1 MSYLEDYIGG
11 LLLLDSVSPLRVVE
25 KIKNLS
31 RSVQQANDSFIDTKL
46 LNRTLVCNVIS
57 DTMREIESQSHLAP
71 VDEQNDNDEDEDEE
85 DEDEEKE
92 KTEKLVE
99 KTSEQA
105 ETSPVCQVHFF
116 CINQLIMNQNNSY
129 DNNEPPFARN
139 SGKAIPYYA
148 TPYEMTYRSSF
159 SHYELVRQSN
169 GLAESS
175 KTELSTAIRN
185 YLKFSV
191 QAKYLHLVHSQAPP
205 IHPADPARLERLPAN
220 WPDRIFDSTI
230 YKSWL
235 NLKGLSVLHLHGTAN
250 VSDISEALVERLNQ
264 ASGREAENGPTDT
277 LYFQFKKDDPRFC
290 NMQAMLAFFLGATIN
305 RRARTDDAWAPNE
318 LERAYHFRGWS
329 LDDQLDLLS
338 LRTWSLSNDQS
349 LMIGRLDECD
359 DESRSWFLQRLGE
372 LRMMDHGRA
381 SWIITSQGDLNLG
394 DGIGQLS
401 SIDLDALN
409 GSISADAR
417 MLSDTD
423 TESGTA
429 GLNDDDLLRSGDAQ
443 DLVYCVQYAIRPM
456 SVDELAIMMS
466 LRHQAN
472 WSKEHQKT
480 LMRDAVM
487 SSNSQFYLKNNE
499 VYPHNL
505 SFSAD
510 STTTNKIHGDLTR
523 RCLQYLQDPAVQ
535 AEIKALCSTYDPG
548 DQTPIPLLR
557 HNLITYAVVS
567 WSLHYRLAG
576 DQKPLKYVSEFFQDP
591 KNRVAWSCAY
601 YTLGNSVTRPPRSY
615 LSPIP
620 LFSMLGLDDLLQ
632 ESIRTESYNP
642 TLDIDARLA
651 LVEAARYGH
660 SSTTKLLMGTTSIDN
675 STLRDAVDA
684 AASFGPGGVLH
695 DLVNRAVTIEGF
707 EWPSH
712 LLTRVAALGLHSIA
726 KTMLESGVAPNPPDP
741 IQGRSPLHLAS
752 LFGHFETVKVLVDA
766 HADLHCL
773 AQYGRP
779 PLHAAASGGN
789 GKIIKILIE
798 AGAEIET
805 PDEDE
810 LTPLQF
816 AMTWGRTEAMEEL
829 LKAGA
834 NPNSGK
840 EGQDDPAWAEKPL
853 LYCARFNYIQGMRL
867 ALQHGADINC
877 KSGKVSPLY
886 LAVQNGNLEITRML
900 LEKGLDPN
908 ENPEGYD
915 FLLLLAVELGPK
927 SIEMLDLLFD
937 YGARIEEEDNSTEYR
952 RTALARAAGNKD
964 VYILKYLLKRGA
976 DVNHAGKNSHPPI
989 YAAAWSSNIDSVRVL
1004 LKAGAD
1010 VNALMV
1016 VNNWRPVIS
1025 AYDNPKILRLL
1036 LKRGGDVNAI
1046 SDDGTCLHMAVLY
1059 GFVETVK
1066 ILLEHKPKVD
1076 LETLYPSS
1084 RGTDSDDGYTALSL
1098 ACDKGIALSV
1108 QLLLEAGANRN
1119 HRTRLGKRPLDICV
1133 LNGNIDAA
1141 SILLEFRVQIDY
1153 TDDKGNTVLHHISD
1167 ITSSE
1172 LVRKLVNAGAD
1183 LHSSNKNGVTPL
1195 QVAVEAQNI
1204 AVVEYLLSKNADPS
1218 QCSNEAHSLLHI
1230 ACDKNDMSLLR
1241 VLAEKGKM
1249 DLQLA
1254 DSMKGAPSLLMTLV
1268 DTWQEP
1274 NMELLTYLVKTGKV
1288 DLHRRSGY
1296 LEYPLLAT
1304 FAFRH
1309 RSPLQY
1315 LLEHEANPNIE
1326 DSSGRRPLHF
1336 AALATSLTDI
1346 LISFKAET
1354 LVNGQPPRD
1363 KMGRSPIHFAA
1374 VGGHW
1379 DVFERVSKLYDE
1391 SELTMPDN
1399 DGWTPLFW
1407 ALLNDSVDVG
1417 LVEHLIKHG
1426 ADLWARVKTRKAE
1439 WSPLKLARYIGVS
1452 EDVCNLLVPDPPVR
1466 VISPKDREEHWDE
1479 QFHVSRKAATN
1490 ENRVCDSCRVVSDVQ
1505 ISARVSCSECAYTD
1519 FFAYSQS
1526 VESITHVESVQT
1538 MTSVSDVLCPGVSS
1552 TACTQIRTI
1561 GMRGARNTRMTRPM
1575 KQMMKDRKRT
1585 IRVYSTKAPH
1595 RVQKWIRW
1603 ALTPTMRI
1611 KMMIRALMGLTICL
1625 LIVILSR
1632 MPKVMPNYQMVTTI
1646 DIVSFGTIL
1655 PMIHGWLRSTG
1666 LLGCLGGLRCN
1677 VMIP

>member
-1 MSYLEDYIGG
+1 MLSS
-11 LLLLDSVSPLRVVE
+11 LLLLKAANHNQVNFYDTNNPL
-25 KIKNLS
+25 
-31 RSVQQANDSFIDTKL
+31 
-46 LNRTLVCNVIS
+46 
-57 DTMREIESQSHLAP
+57 
-71 VDEQNDNDEDEDEE
+71 
-85 DEDEEKE
+85 
-92 KTEKLVE
+92 
-99 KTSEQA
+99 
-105 ETSPVCQVHFF
+105 
-116 CINQLIMNQNNSY
+116 
-129 DNNEPPFARN
+129 FARN
-139 SGKAIPYYA
+139 SGRALPYYA

-175 KTELSTAIRN
+175 KTELETAITK
-185 YLKFSV
+185 YLKFQI
-191 QAKYLHLVHSQAPP
+191 QAKYLRLVHSQAPP
-205 IHPADPARLERLPAN
+205 THPADPARLERLPAN
-220 WPDRIFDSTI
+220 WPDRIINSTI

-250 VSDISEALVERLNQ
+250 VSDISDALVERLNQ
-264 ASGREAENGPTDT
+264 ASGREAEKGPTDT

-290 NMQAMLAFFLGATIN
+290 NMQAMLAFFLSATIN
-305 RRARTDDAWAPNE
+305 RRARTDDSWAPNE

-338 LRTWSLSNDQS
+338 FRTWSLSNDQS

-359 DESRSWFLQRLGE
+359 DESRSWFLQRLVE
-372 LRMMDHGRA
+372 MRMMDHGRA
-381 SWIITSQGDLNLG
+381 SWIITSQGDLSLG
-394 DGIGQLS
+394 DGISQLS
-401 SIDLDALN
+401 SLDLDTLA
-409 GSISADAR
+409 GSTAADAR
-417 MLSDTD
+417 ISSDTK
-423 TESGTA
+423 TESDTPGPIDCD
-429 GLNDDDLLRSGDAQ
+429 LNHSKDTQNLL
-443 DLVYCVQYAIRPM
+443 YCVQYAIRPM

-466 LRHQAN
+466 LRDQAN
-472 WSKEHQKT
+472 WSKDYRKT
-480 LMRDAVM
+480 LTWDTVVA
-487 SSNSQFYLKNNE
+487 SNSQVYLKNNE
-499 VYPHNL
+499 VYPHHP
-505 SFSAD
+505 FSAD
-510 STTTNKIHGDLTR
+510 ATTTRKSHGDLTR

-535 AEIKALCSTYDPG
+535 AEIKALCGTYDHD

-557 HNLITYAVVS
+557 HNLITYAVMLWPS
-567 WSLHYRLAG
+567 HYRLAG
-576 DQKPLKYVSEFFQDP
+576 DQKPLEYVSEFFQDP
-591 KNRVAWSCAY
+591 RNRVAWSCAY
-601 YTLGNSVTRPPRSY
+601 YTLGNSVTRLPRSY
-615 LSPIP
+615 LSSIP
-620 LFSMLGLDDLLQ
+620 LYSMLGLDDLLK
-632 ESIRTESYNP
+632 EALRTEIESP

-660 SSTTKLLMGTTSIDN
+660 SSTAELLMGTTSIDN
-675 STLRDAVDA
+675 PTLRDAVDA
-684 AASFGPGGVLH
+684 AASFGAGGVLH
-695 DLVNRAVTIEGF
+695 DLVNRAVTIDGF
-707 EWPSH
+707 EWPLH
-712 LLTRVAALGLHSIA
+712 LLTRVASLGLHGIA
-726 KTMLESGVAPNPPDP
+726 KTLLDSGVGTNPPDP

-752 LFGHFETVKVLVDA
+752 LFGHFQTVKVLLEA
-766 HADLHCL
+766 HADLLCL

-789 GKIIKILIE
+789 GKIIRILIE
-798 AGAEIET
+798 AGANVET

-840 EGQDDPAWAEKPL
+840 EGQNDPAWAEKPL
-853 LYCARFNYIQGMRL
+853 LYCARFNYIKGMQL

-900 LEKGLDPN
+900 LKQGADPN
-908 ENPEGYD
+908 ENPEGLD
-915 FLLLLAVELGPK
+915 FLLLLALELGSK

-937 YGARIEEEDNSTEYR
+937 HGARIEEEDNSTEYR

-964 VYILKYLLKRGA
+964 VNIVKYLLKRGA

-989 YAAAWSSNIDSVRVL
+989 YAASWSSNIDSVRVL

-1025 AYDNPKILRLL
+1025 AYDNPRILRLL
-1036 LKRGGDVNAI
+1036 LKGGGDVNAI

-1059 GFVETVK
+1059 GFVESVK
-1066 ILLEHKPKVD
+1066 VLLEHKPKVD
-1076 LETLYPSS
+1076 LETPYPSS

-1141 SILLEFRVQIDY
+1141 SVLLECRVPIDY
-1153 TDDKGNTVLHHISD
+1153 TDDKGNTVLHHISNS
-1167 ITSSE
+1167 TSSD

-1183 LHSSNKNGVTPL
+1183 LHLSNKNGVTPL

-1204 AVVEYLLSKNADPS
+1204 DVVEYLLSKNADPS

-1230 ACDKNDMSLLR
+1230 ACDKNDLSLLR
-1241 VLAEKGKM
+1241 VLAEKCKM

-1254 DSMKGAPSLLMTLV
+1254 DSIKGAPSLLMTLV
-1268 DTWQEP
+1268 ETWREP
-1274 NMELLTYLVKTGKV
+1274 NLELLAYLVETGKV

-1304 FAFRH
+1304 CAFRH
-1309 RSPLQY
+1309 KPQIRY
-1315 LLEHEANPNIE
+1315 LLEHGANPDIK

-1336 AALATSLTDI
+1336 AALATDLVDD
-1346 LISFKAET
+1346 LMSFNVET

-1379 DVFERVSKLYDE
+1379 DVFEGVSKLYDE

-1407 ALLNDSVDVG
+1407 ALLNDSVDAR

-1426 ADLWARVKTRKAE
+1426 ADLWARVKSRKAE

-1452 EDVCNLLVPDPPVR
+1452 QNVCNLLVPDPLVR
-1466 VISPKDREEHWDE
+1466 VIGPKDREERWDE

-1490 ENRVCDSCRVVSDVQ
+1490 ENRVCDSCRVVSFVH
-1505 ISARVSCSECAYTD
+1505 ISAPSEPPD
-1519 FFAYSQS
+1519 QN
-1526 VESITHVESVQT
+1526 VRILIIRLVNPWNQLR
-1538 MTSVSDVLCPGVSS
+1538 MSS
-1552 TACTQIRTI
+1552 
-1561 GMRGARNTRMTRPM
+1561 
-1575 KQMMKDRKRT
+1575 
-1585 IRVYSTKAPH
+1585 
-1595 RVQKWIRW
+1595 
-1603 ALTPTMRI
+1603 
-1611 KMMIRALMGLTICL
+1611 
-1625 LIVILSR
+1625 LS
-1632 MPKVMPNYQMVTTI
+1632 K
-1646 DIVSFGTIL
+1646 L
-1655 PMIHGWLRSTG
+1655 
-1666 LLGCLGGLRCN
+1666 
-1677 VMIP
+1677 

>member
-11 LLLLDSVSPLRVVE
+11 LLLLDSFSPSRVVE

-31 RSVQQANDSFIDTKL
+31 RSVQQTNDSFIDTKL

-57 DTMREIESQSHLAP
+57 DTLREIESQQEQAP
-71 VDEQNDNDEDEDEE
+71 VIEQNDNDEDEDED
-85 DEDEEKE
+85 DEDDEKE
-92 KTEKLVE
+92 KTKKLAE

-105 ETSPVCQVHFF
+105 ETLAVCWFHFF
-116 CINQLIMNQNNSY
+116 SKNQLIINQNNS
-129 DNNEPPFARN
+129 NNKPLFARN
-139 SGKAIPYYA
+139 SGRALPYYA
-148 TPYEMTYRSSF
+148 TPYEITYRSSI

-175 KTELSTAIRN
+175 KTELNTAITN
-185 YLKFSV
+185 YLKFSI
-191 QAKYLHLVHSQAPP
+191 QSKYLQLVHSQAPP
-205 IHPADPARLERLPAN
+205 IRPADPARLERLPAN
-220 WPDRIFDSTI
+220 WPDQIFGTTI

-264 ASGREAENGPTDT
+264 ASGREAEKGPTDT

-290 NMQAMLAFFLGATIN
+290 NMQAMLASFLSATIN
-305 RRARTDDAWAPNE
+305 RRARTDDSWAPNE

-329 LDDQLDLLS
+329 LEDQLDLLS
-338 LRTWSLSNDQS
+338 FRTWSLSNDQS

-359 DESRSWFLQRLGE
+359 DESRSWFLQRLAE
-372 LRMMDHGRA
+372 MRMMDHGRA

-409 GSISADAR
+409 GSTARDAGIS
-417 MLSDTD
+417 SNTK
-423 TESGTA
+423 TKSNTA
-429 GLNDDDLLRSGDAQ
+429 GLNGDNLDRSGDAQ
-443 DLVYCVQYAIRPM
+443 DLVYCVRYAIRPM

-466 LRHQAN
+466 LKDRAN
-472 WSKEHQKT
+472 WCKEHQGT
-480 LMRDAVM
+480 LTRDAVM
-487 SSNSQFYLKNNE
+487 SSNSQVYLKNNE
-499 VYPHNL
+499 VYPRNV

-510 STTTNKIHGDLTR
+510 SATTNKAHGDLTR

-535 AEIKALCSTYDPG
+535 AEIKTLCGTYDPE

-557 HNLITYAVVS
+557 HNLITYAVIS
-567 WSLHYRLAG
+567 WPLHYRLAG
-576 DQKPLKYVSEFFQDP
+576 DQKPLKYVLGFFQDP
-591 KNRVAWSCAY
+591 KNRVAWSGAY
-601 YTLGNSVTRPPRSY
+601 YTLGNSITRSPRSY
-615 LSPIP
+615 LSSIP
-620 LFSMLGLDDLLQ
+620 LFSMLGLDDLLE
-632 ESIRTESYNP
+632 ESIRTEDNTP
-642 TLDIDARLA
+642 TLDIDTRLA
-651 LVEAARYGH
+651 LVEAARYGQ
-660 SSTTKLLMGTTSIDN
+660 SRTAKLLMGTMSTDN

-684 AASFGPGGVLH
+684 AASFGPGGALH
-695 DLVNRAVTIEGF
+695 DLVNLAVTIDGF
-707 EWPSH
+707 GWPSH

-726 KTMLESGVAPNPPDP
+726 KTMLDSGVGPNPPDP

-752 LFGHFETVKVLVDA
+752 LFGHFETVRVLLDA

-779 PLHAAASGGN
+779 PLHAAVSGGN

-798 AGAEIET
+798 AGAELET

-834 NPNSGK
+834 NPNCGR

-900 LEKGLDPN
+900 LEKGSDPN

-937 YGARIEEEDNSTEYR
+937 HGARIEEEDNSTEYR

-964 VYILKYLLKRGA
+964 VNILKYLLKRGA

-989 YAAAWSSNIDSVRVL
+989 YAAAWSSNINSVRIL

-1025 AYDNPKILRLL
+1025 AYDNPRILRLL
-1036 LKRGGDVNAI
+1036 LKRGADVNAI

-1059 GFVETVK
+1059 EFVESVK
-1066 ILLEHKPKVD
+1066 ILLGHKPKVD

-1141 SILLEFRVQIDY
+1141 SVLLEFRVPADY
-1153 TDDKGNTVLHHISD
+1153 TDDKGNTVLHRISD
-1167 ITSSE
+1167 ITSAE

-1195 QVAVEAQNI
+1195 EVAVEAQNI
-1204 AVVEYLLSKNADPS
+1204 AVVEYLLSKNADPF

-1241 VLAEKGKM
+1241 VLVEKGKM

-1254 DSMKGAPSLLMTLV
+1254 DSIIEAPSLLMTLV
-1268 DTWQEP
+1268 DTWREP
-1274 NMELLTYLVKTGKV
+1274 NMELLIYLVETGKA

-1309 RSPLQY
+1309 RYPLQY
-1315 LLEHEANPNIE
+1315 LLENGANPDIE

-1379 DVFERVSKLYDE
+1379 DVFETVSKLYDE

-1407 ALLNDSVDVG
+1407 ALLNDSVDIG

-1426 ADLWARVKTRKAE
+1426 ADLWARVKSRKAE

-1452 EDVCNLLVPDPPVR
+1452 EDVCNLLVPDPLVR
-1466 VISPKDREEHWDE
+1466 VIGPKNREEYWDE

-1490 ENRVCDSCRVVSDVQ
+1490 ENRVCDSCRVT
-1505 ISARVSCSECAYTD
+1505 IHGINYACR
-1519 FFAYSQS
+1519 
-1526 VESITHVESVQT
+1526 
-1538 MTSVSDVLCPGVSS
+1538 LCPNYDLCFRCFMSRGVFHRMHPDQDDWEERGPEYEDDEADAPNEEGQKEDDKSLFDEGTTPGTEVDSLGADSDNENKDDDKGIDGLDDLSS
-1552 TACTQIRTI
+1552 DS
-1561 GMRGARNTRMTRPM
+1561 N
-1575 KQMMKDRKRT
+1575 
-1585 IRVYSTKAPH
+1585 SAPD
-1595 RVQKWIRW
+1595 
-1603 ALTPTMRI
+1603 AESD
-1611 KMMIRALMGLTICL
+1611 AE
-1625 LIVILSR
+1625 LS
-1632 MPKVMPNYQMVTTI
+1632 
-1646 DIVSFGTIL
+1646 DGDDD
-1655 PMIHGWLRSTG
+1655 
-1666 LLGCLGGLRCN
+1666 
-1677 VMIP
+1677 